1 MARKVYRSKTN
12 RMLGGVC
19 GGLADYFNVDVVLIR
34 LLLVFAF
41 LAGGIGLLA
50 YLIAWIIIPEEGS
63 GHLGSTVNGSQESD
77 EGFPKPQQA
86 FDRQGQVVI
95 GLIAILIGFFL
106 LIRQFVPFF
115 PWHTIW
121 PIVIILIGIAIM
133 LGGFAGKGR

>member
-1 MARKVYRSKTN
+1 LVRKVYRSKTN

-63 GHLGSTVNGSQESD
+63 SHQGAATAGDQESG
-77 EGFPKPQQA
+77 EGFFKPQQA
-86 FDRQGQVVI
+86 FDRQGQVVV

-115 PWHTIW
+115 PWHTVW
-121 PIVIILIGIAIM
+121 PIAIILAGIAIM
-133 LGGFAGKGR
+133 LGGFVGKGR